1 MAQNLHRLPVT
12 RSHPYLPRA
21 VTLDQLEVLAQGVAG
36 AEAHLEDLGGPSVAD
51 ELRLGFGLDLALSW
65 TGHLPG
71 QGVARHHL
79 VHRHGWAGSIIST
92 SFWGQAEKL
101 ATT

>member
-1 MAQNLHRLPVT
+1 MCA
-12 RSHPYLPRA
+12 HPDLPRA

-36 AEAHLEDLGGPSVAD
+36 AEAHLEDLGGTPVAG
-51 ELRLGFGLDLALSW
+51 EMGLWARLDLTLSW

-79 VHRHGWAGSIIST
+79 VHRHGWAGSVIST
-92 SFWGQAEKL
+92 TFCRHVERF
-101 ATT
+101 